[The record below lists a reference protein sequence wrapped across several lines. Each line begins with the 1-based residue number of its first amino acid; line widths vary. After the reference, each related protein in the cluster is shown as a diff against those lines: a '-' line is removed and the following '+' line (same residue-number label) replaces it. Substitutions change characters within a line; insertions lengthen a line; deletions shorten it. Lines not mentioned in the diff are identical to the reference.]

1 MSLTF
6 PDNDNRAARIREL
19 AVQTQDDLHDAE
31 SDYKTFQAMVKA
43 TNPKIAAVYQGAGLT
58 APATTSIDIL
68 KLQNQA
74 VDGASAPVEIVKI
87 LVDIAGFAG
96 TLKYL
101 APGATRFLVSAGA
114 MSAETAA
121 RVLVEF
127 TIPVIGREVSITAGD
142 IAGGILGGIVG
153 GIAIAGID
161 IGIDGIEGRIAR
173 DKMQSAIH
181 QLFPIRLSTRV
192 VRERAS
198 KLVLSIQSV
207 QTTMDAITD
216 AGLPLTDK
224 ILQNLITKDVQPAIL
239 SEQQITPE
247 TVAAELAKLD
257 RDSNSWTNEDT

>member
-1 MSLTF
+1 
-6 PDNDNRAARIREL
+6 
-19 AVQTQDDLHDAE
+19 
-31 SDYKTFQAMVKA
+31 
-43 TNPKIAAVYQGAGLT
+43 
-58 APATTSIDIL
+58 
-68 KLQNQA
+68 
-74 VDGASAPVEIVKI
+74 
-87 LVDIAGFAG
+87 
-96 TLKYL
+96 
-101 APGATRFLVSAGA
+101 

-153 GIAIAGID
+153 GIAIAGIDID